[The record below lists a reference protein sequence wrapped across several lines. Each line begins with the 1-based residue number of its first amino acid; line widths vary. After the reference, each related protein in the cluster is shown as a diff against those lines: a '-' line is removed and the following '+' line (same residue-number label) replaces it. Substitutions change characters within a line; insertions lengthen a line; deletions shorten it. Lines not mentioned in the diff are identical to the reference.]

1 MAGAVR
7 TLVVGAVLTGTLAGC
22 ARSTLLQDQWPAAAP
37 AAVELESTPFYPQD
51 DYQCGPA
58 ALATLLGAA
67 GRPSSP
73 EALVDEV
80 YIPARRGSLQ
90 PEMVAAARQRGLVI
104 YPVRE
109 SLSDL
114 LAQLEAGHP
123 VLVLQNLGIPALPV
137 WHYAVMIGA
146 DADADRIILRSGR
159 ERRRL
164 ESAGDF
170 NRRWGLA
177 GYWGLVALTPGAL
190 PANPDWPVYLSA
202 VADLETAG
210 HREGAGRAY
219 EAALAMEPDLAAA
232 RLGLANVLFASGR
245 FEEAA
250 ALYESLAGDP
260 DYAPVALNNLANLRA
275 DQGCMEAASDAI
287 ERALAAAGPDSGFES
302 ALASTRARVAA
313 QASGDHHCAE
323 PAR

>member
-1 MAGAVR
+1 MAGAALP
-7 TLVVGAVLTGTLAGC
+7 LVIGAVLAATLAGC
-22 ARSTLLQDQWPAAAP
+22 ARSTLLEDQWPAEMP
-37 AAVELESTPFYPQD
+37 AAIELESTPFYPQD

-90 PEMVAAARQRGLVI
+90 PEIIAAARQRGLVV
-104 YPVRE
+104 YPVRKT
-109 SLSDL
+109 LPDL
-114 LAQLEAGHP
+114 LAQLEAGHA

-137 WHYAVMIGA
+137 WHYAVVIGA
-146 DADADRIILRSGR
+146 DAGADRVILRSGR

-170 NRRWGLA
+170 MRRWSLA
-177 GYWGLVALTPGAL
+177 GHWGIVALPPGAL
-190 PANPDWPVYLSA
+190 PADPDWPVYLSA

-210 HREGAGRAY
+210 HEQGAGRAY
-219 EAALAMEPDLAAA
+219 EAALAMEPGLAAA
-232 RLGLANVLFASGR
+232 RLGLANVLYARNQFG
-245 FEEAA
+245 EAG
-250 ALYESLAGDP
+250 ALYESLTGDP

-275 DQGCMEAASDAI
+275 DQGCMEAARDAI
-287 ERALAAAGPDSGFES
+287 ERALAAAGPDSGFEA
-302 ALASTRARVAA
+302 ALASTRARIAA
-313 QASGDHHCAE
+313 QAGSKNRCVE

>member
-1 MAGAVR
+1 MA
-7 TLVVGAVLTGTLAGC
+7 AVLAAALTGC
-22 ARSTLLQDQWPAAAP
+22 APSTLLQDQWPANAP
-37 AAVELESTPFYPQD
+37 ATVELVSTPFFPQD

-80 YIPARRGSLQ
+80 YIPARQGSLQ
-90 PEMVAAARQRGLVI
+90 PEMIAAARQRGLVV
-104 YPVRE
+104 YPVRKT
-109 SLSDL
+109 LPDL

-137 WHYAVMIGA
+137 WHYAVVIGA
-146 DADADRIILRSGR
+146 DAGADRIILRSGR

-170 NRRWGLA
+170 MRRWGLT
-177 GYWGLVALTPGAL
+177 GYWGIVALPPGAL

-219 EAALAMEPDLAAA
+219 GAALAMEPDLAAA
-232 RLGLANVLFASGR
+232 RLGLANVLYASGR

-287 ERALAAAGPDSGFES
+287 ERALAVAGPDSGFES

-323 PAR
+323 PSR